1 MCTPHLTQFGSN
13 SSSIAW
19 SITTPSS
26 NDTVPMEWTRRQVT
40 VRSQPSSRL
49 SSTDCG
55 PSPVACVDHQGSS
68 HGLLVFD
75 VVVHDEGIARPMCC
89 VAGSASL
96 EFRARIPNLTNSKT
110 K

>member
-40 VRSQPSSRL
+40 VRSQPSSRS

-55 PSPVACVDHQGSS
+55 PVPVARVDHQGSS
-68 HGLLVFD
+68 HDRLVSD
-75 VVVHDEGIARPMCC
+75 DERIARDTP
-89 VAGSASL
+89 VGGT
-96 EFRARIPNLTNSKT
+96 EHRGIGRYFARPSPNVP
-110 K
+110 